1 MYLLD
6 DQCMFYWRK
15 WNASVVM
22 EETSK
27 RERERERDVRILI
40 MIKYILSGSLETSER
55 EPSEREPNTNQKH
68 TTYLIRKHTG
78 GKKTKQRRLHYEKK

>member
-40 MIKYILSGSLETSER
+40 MIKYIFSGSLETSQRETSER
-55 EPSEREPNTNQKH
+55 ETSEREPNTYKSKTHDLLDPQ
-68 TTYLIRKHTG
+68 TYRW
-78 GKKTKQRRLHYEKK
+78 